1 MKSIAQR
8 LSIFF
13 SIVVLLFCGGLGIF
27 AYVTA
32 SKAVMSSIE
41 ENAVARAEDT
51 AKLLA
56 NELHTKQIV
65 VETIA
70 AQDEIKSMDWNRQLP
85 VLQQESKRT
94 GYTMMGVAGLDG
106 QVQTTTGVTAN
117 LSDRDYVKKALG
129 GQPAISEPIVS
140 RIDGTV
146 ILTIASPI
154 TGTNGQV
161 SGVLIGVVDASALS
175 KLVTEVKFADSGYA
189 YMLNEKG
196 AVIAHP
202 KFDMVL
208 DQYNPLEE
216 VKKDAGLEPLAAI
229 VERMIQGERG
239 YGEYLWID
247 NTQKFMGFAPVPNT
261 TWSIAITA
269 PRAEVL
275 APLQSL
281 KTGVLIATLFFLL
294 IGIGV
299 AMYLGFLLAKPIKAS
314 AILTQDISQ
323 GDLTIDISEE
333 FLNRQ
338 DEIGML
344 AQGLDRMIGNLRNMM
359 EEININSQ
367 EVAAS
372 SQQLAA
378 SAEDIASGMEEVSAS
393 TEEIAAGMEEVSAAA
408 EEINAAG
415 EEVTAALN
423 EVNRKANEGHNNAQD
438 IEQRAL
444 QVQKASEEAQNNA
457 ITMYNNI
464 KQRLVQAIE
473 NAAVVEEISSLAEN
487 IASIA
492 AQTNLLA
499 LNAAI
504 EAARAGEQGKGFAVV
519 AEEVRKLAEDSTS
532 AVSGIHNL
540 TGQVQE
546 AINYLISSSNEML
559 EFINNDVVR
568 DYSRMS
574 DMGQQY
580 KKDADM
586 LSSLTGDISQNVNQ
600 VMQAMTE
607 IGRALESTT
616 ATIEESTAGTQEIA
630 RGSEMSAR
638 SALEISAASRKMAE
652 SAEKLNHLIGRFKV

>member
-1 MKSIAQR
+1 MKSIALR
-8 LSIFF
+8 LTVYF
-13 SIVVLLFCGGLGIF
+13 SIVVLIFCGGLGI
-27 AYVTA
+27 YTYTTA
-32 SKAVMSSIE
+32 SKAMMSTIE
-41 ENAVARAEDT
+41 ENVVNRAVDAT
-51 AKLLA
+51 KLLSS
-56 NELHTKQIV
+56 ELNTKKTA

-70 AQDEIKSMDWNRQLP
+70 SQDEIRSMDWNRQLP
-85 VLQQESKRT
+85 VLQQENKRLA
-94 GYTMMGVAGLDG
+94 YSMMGIADMNGHFKGTDG
-106 QVQTTTGVTAN
+106 NTAN
-117 LSDRDYVKKALG
+117 ISDRDYFKKAQG
-129 GQPAISEPIVS
+129 GETAISEPIVS
-140 RIDGTV
+140 KTDGTV
-146 ILTIASPI
+146 VISVASPI
-154 TGTNGQV
+154 TGDNGQV
-161 SGVLIGVVDASALS
+161 KAVLVAVIDATMLTT
-175 KLVTEVKFADSGYA
+175 LVSEIEFADTGYA
-189 YMLNEKG
+189 FMVNETG
-196 AVIAHP
+196 HFIAHP

-216 VKKDAGLEPLAAI
+216 VKKDSGLEPLAAI
-229 VERMIQGERG
+229 VERMMQGERG
-239 YGEYLWID
+239 YGEYLWTD

-275 APLQSL
+275 APLQNL

-299 AMYLGFLLAKPIKAS
+299 AMYLGFLLAKPIKVA
-314 AILTQDISQ
+314 ALHTHDISQ
-323 GDLTIDISEE
+323 GDLTISISDK
-333 FLNRQ
+333 FLHRR
-338 DEIGML
+338 DEIGL
-344 AQGLDRMIGNLRNMM
+344 LSQGLSRMVNNLRSMM
-359 EEININSQ
+359 EEINIDSQ

-378 SAEDIASGMEEVSAS
+378 SAEDIASSMEEVSAS
-393 TEEIAAGMEEVSAAA
+393 TEEISAGMEEVSAAA

-473 NAAVVEEISSLAEN
+473 NAAVVEEISGLAEN